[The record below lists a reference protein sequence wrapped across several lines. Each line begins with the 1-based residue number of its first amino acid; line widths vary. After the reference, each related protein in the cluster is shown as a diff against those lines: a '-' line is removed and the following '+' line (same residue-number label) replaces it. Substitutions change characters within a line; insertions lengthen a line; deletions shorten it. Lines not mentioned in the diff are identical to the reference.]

1 MSLNGLTFLNGKQ
14 VTRDGL
20 IVKNEDR
27 ISFTSKTGTFI

>member
-1 MSLNGLTFLNGKQ
+1 MSLKGLTFLNGKQ